1 MQTDLTRAMETGPA
15 GRLVEVRQFSNPQL
29 QASINNALAGLD
41 ARAAILH
48 LEANP
53 SGLNAAIAANIDG
66 HWSVALGY
74 SRGDWG
80 WAAGTSVKFAW

>member
-1 MQTDLTRAMETGPA
+1 MEPGASGAP
-15 GRLVEVRQFSNPQL
+15 VEVRRFESPQL
-29 QASINNALAGLD
+29 QASIERALA
-41 ARAAILH
+41 AVTERAAVLH

-53 SGLNAAIAANIDG
+53 TGLNAAIAAKLDG

-74 SRGDWG
+74 ARGDWG